1 MAVKQRRGFAD
12 YLNAGTEKEPDYVLM
27 GAGYTKLDESPAAQ
41 TKSRR
46 YVNDKS
52 QTKSISGYD
61 DSFPFEADQIIDE
74 RAVDFIRDIGENRK
88 TGAEAETDY
97 VRVDLDKKIGDTGTE
112 YEARKFHV
120 AIEVADFP
128 DNDGE
133 MTMSGNLLGVG
144 DMVPG
149 KFDTSTKTFTAADT
163 EAGA

>member
-1 MAVKQRRGFAD
+1 MGVKQRRGFAD
-12 YLNAGTEKEPDYVLM
+12 YLSVGTGESKNYVLM

-74 RAVDFIRDIGENRK
+74 EAVEFIRDIGENRK

-97 VRVDLDKKIGDTGTE
+97 VRVDLDKKVGDSGTE

-120 AIEVADFP
+120 AIEVADFA
-128 DNDGE
+128 DSDGE
-133 MTMSGNLLGVG
+133 MTMSGNLLGIG

-149 KFDTSTKTFTAADT
+149 KFDTTAKTFTASDASN
-163 EAGA
+163 E

>member
-12 YLNAGTEKEPDYVLM
+12 YLNVGTSSTEEYVLM
-27 GAGYTKLDESPAAQ
+27 GAGYTKLDESPSAQ

-74 RAVDFIRDIGENRK
+74 KAVDFIRDIGENRK
-88 TGAEAETDY
+88 AGSEAETDY
-97 VRVDLDKKIGDTGTE
+97 IRVDLDKKVGEEGTV
-112 YEARKFHV
+112 YSARKFHV
-120 AIEVADFP
+120 AIEVADFS

-133 MTMSGNLLGVG
+133 MTMSGNLLGIG
-144 DMVPG
+144 DMIPG
-149 KFDTSTKTFTAADT
+149 AFNTSTKTFTKA
-163 EAGA
+163 EE

>member
-1 MAVKQRRGFAD
+1 MGVKQRRGFAD
-12 YLNAGTEKEPDYVLM
+12 YLNIGKDASEKYVLM

-61 DSFPFEADQIIDE
+61 DSF
-74 RAVDFIRDIGENRK
+74 RDIGENRK

-97 VRVDLDKKIGDTGTE
+97 VRVDLDKKVGDSGTE

-120 AIEVADFP
+120 AIEVADFA
-128 DNDGE
+128 DSDGE
-133 MTMSGNLLGVG
+133 MTMSGNLLGIG

-149 KFDTSTKTFTAADT
+149 KFDTTAKTFTASA
-163 EAGA
+163 ASNV

>member
-12 YLNAGTEKEPDYVLM
+12 YLNVGTSDAEEYVLM
-27 GAGYTKLDESPAAQ
+27 GAGYTKLDESPSAQ

-74 RAVDFIRDIGENRK
+74 KAVDFIRDIGENRK

-97 VRVDLDKKIGDTGTE
+97 IRVDLDKKEGGSGTT
-112 YEARKFHV
+112 YAARKFHV
-120 AIEVADFP
+120 AIEVADFS

-133 MTMSGNLLGVG
+133 MTMSGNLLGIG
-144 DMVPG
+144 DMVLG
-149 KFDTSTKTFTAADT
+149 TFDTSAKKFAASDDG
-163 EAGA
+163 E

>member
-1 MAVKQRRGFAD
+1 MGVKQRRGFAD
-12 YLNAGTEKEPDYVLM
+12 YLNIGTSGTEQYVLM

-74 RAVDFIRDIGENRK
+74 DAIDFIRDIGENRK
-88 TGAEAETDY
+88 TGADAETDY
-97 VRVDLDKKIGDTGTE
+97 VRVDLDKQVGASGTE

-120 AIEVADFP
+120 AVEVADFA
-128 DNDGE
+128 DSDGE
-133 MTMSGNLLGVG
+133 MTMSGNLLGIG

-149 KFDTSTKTFTAADT
+149 KFDTTTKAFTATT
-163 EAGA
+163 EETE

>member
-1 MAVKQRRGFAD
+1 MGVKQRRGFAD
-12 YLNAGTEKEPDYVLM
+12 YLNIGKDASEKYVLM

-74 RAVDFIRDIGENRK
+74 EAVEFIRDIGENRK

-97 VRVDLDKKIGDTGTE
+97 VRVDLDKKVGDSGTE
-112 YEARKFHV
+112 YEAR
-120 AIEVADFP
+120 
-128 DNDGE
+128 
-133 MTMSGNLLGVG
+133 
-144 DMVPG
+144 
-149 KFDTSTKTFTAADT
+149 
-163 EAGA
+163 